1 MQKLLPSL
9 FLLALAGGFTLT
21 AHAQTAPIKFGN
33 LGPQDMDEKN
43 FVADSAAEAVVL
55 CDFGTSRFNVSNG
68 EFKIVFERITRIKI
82 LKKSAYD
89 RATVEVPLYH
99 KAQNEEKLSGLRG
112 FTYNMVNGQLVKEK
126 LASDNTFRE
135 EKSANVTVRK
145 FTLPNVRVGS
155 VIEYAY
161 TVNSD
166 FLFNFQDWQFQ
177 ETIPVRWSEYRAS
190 IPEYFDYKMLM
201 QGYEPLAISEHPTG
215 QTQFTISSGGSFDD
229 SGNRVR
235 PSTETVSSS
244 VTNHRWVMKDVPAFR
259 EEPYMTTFRDYVA
272 RIDFELAGTKWPN
285 QGYHSVANTWE
296 KMNEELLTG
305 EEFGVQAKHAS
316 FLKDDIAALKA
327 KYANDPAALT
337 AAVRHLVHRSVK
349 YNDLDRLYTTTTTR
363 RAYDLHSG
371 SAADVNLLLIGAL
384 RDAGLTANPL
394 ILSTRDH
401 GRVNTT
407 FPLLSKFNYVVA
419 HVALPNDQEMLVDAT
434 ETATPCGT
442 LPGRCLSGMGRLI
455 MPNATQSRWVDL
467 TPSTHFVDY
476 RQVQLQLDEKG
487 GYTGKVHQEYGGY
500 LGAHH
505 RSRLVK
511 LGEKKF
517 MEELAK
523 GHEGWDIPKFTFKGQ
538 DSNTTPLALDYELT
552 SAGSEQ
558 TADMLYISPLR
569 HFGDSKNPFLHEDRR
584 FPVDFGALTDET
596 TLVTVALPAGY
607 AVEEMPKPLVVDL
620 PDNGGRFL
628 YSIAPGENSL
638 QIMTRLNLRKT
649 MYSAEEYGA
658 LRDFYSRLMAKQAEQ
673 IVLKKKS

>member
-1 MQKLLPSL
+1 MQKLLPHV
-9 FLLALAGGFTLT
+9 FLLALAGGLSFT
-21 AHAQTAPIKFGN
+21 ANAQTEPVKFGK
-33 LGPQDMDEKN
+33 LDPQDMDAKN

-55 CDFGTSRFNVSNG
+55 CDYGQSRFNVSNG
-68 EFKIVFERITRIKI
+68 EFKIVFERVTRIKI

-99 KAQNEEKLSGLRG
+99 KGTNEEKLSGLRG

-126 LASDNTFRE
+126 LASENTFRE

-177 ETIPVRWSEYRAS
+177 ESIPVRWSEYRAS

-215 QTQFTISSGGSFDD
+215 QTQYTINTSGSFDD
-229 SGNRVR
+229 YGNRQ
-235 PSTETVSSS
+235 SASSQTVSAN
-244 VTNHRWVMKDVPAFR
+244 VTNHRWVMKNVPAFR
-259 EEPYMTTFRDYVA
+259 NEPYMTTSRDFVA

-285 QGYHSVANTWE
+285 QGYHSVANSWN
-296 KMNEELLTG
+296 KINEELLT
-305 EEFGVQAKHAS
+305 EESFGNQAKHAS
-316 FLKDDIAALKA
+316 FLKEEIAALKA
-327 KYANDPAALT
+327 KHAGNPAALT
-337 AAVRHLVHRSVK
+337 AAVRHLVHHSVK
-349 YNDLDRLYTTTTTR
+349 YNDQDRLYATTTTR
-363 RAYDLHSG
+363 RAYDQHNG

-384 RDAGLTANPL
+384 RDAGLTAHPV

-401 GRVNTT
+401 GRVNTM
-407 FPLLSKFNYVVA
+407 FPLLSNFNYVIA
-419 HVALPNDQEMLVDAT
+419 HVALPDNKEMLVDAT
-434 ETATPCGT
+434 EEAMPCGN
-442 LPGRCLSGMGRLI
+442 LPGRCLNGVGRLLL
-455 MPNATQSRWVDL
+455 PDATQSRWVDL
-467 TPSTHFVDY
+467 TPSTRFVDY
-476 RQVQLQLDEKG
+476 RKVQLQLDEKG
-487 GYTGKVHQEYGGY
+487 GYTGQVHQEYGGY

-523 GHEGWDIPKFTFKGQ
+523 GHEGWDIPKYAFKEKE
-538 DSNTTPLALDYELT
+538 TYTAPLALDYELT
-552 SAGSEQ
+552 STGNEQ
-558 TADMLYISPLR
+558 AADMLYINPMR

-584 FPVDFGALTDET
+584 FPVDFGALMDET
-596 TLVTVALPAGY
+596 NLVTLTLPAGY

-620 PDNGGRFL
+620 PDNGGRFM
-628 YSIAPGENSL
+628 YSISPSENSL
-638 QIMTRLNLRKT
+638 QIMTRMNLRKT
-649 MYSAEEYGA
+649 VYSAEEYAA
-658 LRDFYSRLMAKQAEQ
+658 LRDFYSRLLAKQAEQ